1 MIHESAIVHKNAKI
15 AADVTIGPF
24 TVIGEDVEIG
34 DHTWI
39 GPHVVIEGHTKL
51 GRNNKIFQFASIGAP
66 PQDKKYAGENTGIVI
81 GDDNFIRE
89 YCSIHCGTPQGRGVT
104 KIGNKN
110 FLMNYVH
117 VAHDCILGNEVVLT
131 NNVALA
137 GHVSLGH
144 YVVLGGFTK
153 ILQFCSVGDYS
164 FIAGA
169 TDVIKDVPPYVIVSG
184 YHDGAKVYGLN
195 LVGLRRRGFSAETLK
210 NLKHAYNIIY
220 RRGLVI
226 ADAIIELEK
235 MLTICPEVRL
245 FIDALK
251 SAKHGIIR

>member
-24 TVIGEDVEIG
+24 TVIGEHVEIG
-34 DHTWI
+34 DHSWI

-51 GRNNKIFQFASIGAP
+51 GCNNKVFQFASIGAP
-66 PQDKKYAGENTGIVI
+66 PQDKKYAGEDTGIVI

-89 YCSIHCGTPQGRGVT
+89 YCSIHCGTPQGRGMT

-137 GHVSLGH
+137 GHVSLGN
-144 YVVLGGFTK
+144 YVVLGGFAK
-153 ILQFCSVGDYS
+153 ILQFCSVGDYG

-169 TDVIKDVPPYVIVSG
+169 TDIIKDVPPYVVVSG
-184 YHDGAKVYGLN
+184 YHGGAKVYGLN
-195 LVGLRRRGFSAETLK
+195 LVGLRRHGFSAETLK

-220 RRGLVI
+220 RRGLVV

-235 MLTICPEVRL
+235 MLTTCPEVQL

-251 SAKHGIIR
+251 TTKHGIVR